1 MDSFLISLILSEN
14 TQKSLWH
21 CFSFLPQLL
30 FLELIMYK
38 SNLNRKNVE
47 DLMVS
52 VKKMISLRVF
62 RLNIA
67 RCELNDYSLISV
79 LEFLSLA
86 KNLEEV
92 ELQIY
97 GNQFSIEVLI
107 VLIDCIQE
115 MKLIRFFLSAFD
127 FLNQENDPKYSVLV
141 QKFEALKI
149 IDKKLS

>member
-1 MDSFLISLILSEN
+1 
-14 TQKSLWH
+14 
-21 CFSFLPQLL
+21 
-30 FLELIMYK
+30 
-38 SNLNRKNVE
+38 
-47 DLMVS
+47 
-52 VKKMISLRVF
+52 MINLRVF

-107 VLIDCIQE
+107 VLIDCIQK
-115 MKLIRFFLSAFD
+115 MKLQKFFLSAFD
-127 FLNQENDPKYSVLV
+127 FLNQENDPKYSILV
-141 QKFEALKI
+141 RKFEALKI
-149 IDKKLS
+149 IDKNLN